1 MSNYTQ
7 EQQTSIVHDAMKIT
21 SAIQEEE
28 HEIEELRK
36 ERFRSKPS
44 EPIRTVVS
52 VTTVQ
57 PKIPPRPVSNFKYKD
72 VAAKPAAIIAA
83 TWFTLIVIT
92 SKLNSIFLEVLLFM
106 MFVPGISA
114 FLVLSYK
121 SYSKKKKQ
129 LDDELASSP
138 EYLAEVERAVK
149 DAARRQNELTQVA
162 AQRQKELDRK
172 YQSQVEY
179 YQTVELP
186 EYEKALRDW
195 NQVHSLKLNVIE
207 DDLHCN
213 IEALQNLYDTTKLI
227 SVHYRELWILRWL
240 YDDMRSSDHDIR
252 YATELLDRDRQR
264 LATEQAGKMIREAML
279 EVQSVMMDGFVSVYS
294 AIEEG
299 NSNVQIEMSKMHKNL
314 NLSNMADALGIY
326 QRYKTNKILKDK
338 EGETS

>member
-21 SAIQEEE
+21 SAIQEEK

-36 ERFRSKPS
+36 ERFRSKPP

-83 TWFTLIVIT
+83 IWFTLIVIT

-121 SYSKKKKQ
+121 SYSKKKQ

-138 EYLAEVERAVK
+138 EYLSEVERAVK
-149 DAARRQNELTQVA
+149 DAARRQNELIQVA
-162 AQRQKELDRK
+162 AQRQKELDNK

-314 NLSNMADALGIY
+314 KLSNMADALGIY

>member
-21 SAIQEEE
+21 SAIQEEK

-36 ERFRSKPS
+36 ERFRSKPP

-83 TWFTLIVIT
+83 IWFTLIVIT

-149 DAARRQNELTQVA
+149 DAARRKNELTQIA
-162 AQRQKELDRK
+162 EQRQKELDRK

-314 NLSNMADALGIY
+314 KLSNMADALGIY
-326 QRYKTNKILKDK
+326 QRYKTNKILKDN

>member
-21 SAIQEEE
+21 SAIQEEK

-36 ERFRSKPS
+36 ERFRSKPP

-83 TWFTLIVIT
+83 IWFTLIVIT

-138 EYLAEVERAVK
+138 EYLSEVERAVK
-149 DAARRQNELTQVA
+149 DAARRQNELIQVA
-162 AQRQKELDRK
+162 AQRQKELDNK

-314 NLSNMADALGIY
+314 KLSNMADALGIY

>member
-21 SAIQEEE
+21 SAIQEEK

-36 ERFRSKPS
+36 ERFRSKPP

-83 TWFTLIVIT
+83 IWFTLIVIT

-264 LATEQAGKMIREAML
+264 LATEQSGQMIREAML
-279 EVQSVMMDGFVSVYS
+279 EVQSVMMKGFTSVYS

-299 NSNVQIEMSKMHKNL
+299 TSNVQIEMSKMHKNL
-314 NLSNMADALGIY
+314 KLSNMADALGIY
-326 QRYKTNKILKDK
+326 QRYKTNKILKDN

>member
-21 SAIQEEE
+21 SAIQEEK

-36 ERFRSKPS
+36 ERFRSKPP

-72 VAAKPAAIIAA
+72 VAAKPAAILAVI
-83 TWFTLIVIT
+83 WFTLIVVT

-149 DAARRQNELTQVA
+149 DAARRQNELIQVA
-162 AQRQKELDRK
+162 AQRQKELDSK

-186 EYEKALRDW
+186 EYEKELRDW

-314 NLSNMADALGIY
+314 KLSNMADALGIY

>member
-7 EQQTSIVHDAMKIT
+7 EQQTSIVHDAMKLT
-21 SAIQEEE
+21 SAIQEEK

-83 TWFTLIVIT
+83 IWFTLIVIT

-138 EYLAEVERAVK
+138 EYLAEVERAVT
-149 DAARRQNELTQVA
+149 DAARRQNELIQVA

-172 YQSQVEY
+172 YQSQLEY

-186 EYEKALRDW
+186 EYERALRDW

-213 IEALQNLYDTTKLI
+213 IEALKNLYDTTKLI

-314 NLSNMADALGIY
+314 KLSNMADALGIY
-326 QRYKTNKILKDK
+326 QRYKTNKILKDN

>member
-21 SAIQEEE
+21 SAIQEEK

-36 ERFRSKPS
+36 ERFRSKPP

-83 TWFTLIVIT
+83 IWFTLIVIT

-106 MFVPGISA
+106 MFVPGISS

-138 EYLAEVERAVK
+138 EYLAEVERAVT
-149 DAARRQNELTQVA
+149 DAARRQNELIQVA
-162 AQRQKELDRK
+162 AQRQKELDSK
-172 YQSQVEY
+172 YQSQLEY

-186 EYEKALRDW
+186 EYERSLRDW

-240 YDDMRSSDHDIR
+240 YDDMRSSDHDLR

-326 QRYKTNKILKDK
+326 QRYKTNKILKDN

>member
-21 SAIQEEE
+21 SAIQEEK

-83 TWFTLIVIT
+83 IWFTLIVIT

-138 EYLAEVERAVK
+138 EYLAEVKRAVK
-149 DAARRQNELTQVA
+149 DAARRQNELTQLA
-162 AQRQKELDRK
+162 AQRQKELDMK
-172 YQSQVEY
+172 YQSQLEY

-186 EYEKALRDW
+186 EYERALRDW
-195 NQVHSLKLNVIE
+195 NQVHSLKLKVIE

-213 IEALQNLYDTTKLI
+213 IEALQNLYNTTKLI

-299 NSNVQIEMSKMHKNL
+299 TSNVQIEMSKMHKNL
-314 NLSNMADALGIY
+314 KLSNMADALGIY
-326 QRYKTNKILKDK
+326 QRYKTNKILKDN

>member
-21 SAIQEEE
+21 SAIQEEK

-36 ERFRSKPS
+36 ERFRSKPP

-72 VAAKPAAIIAA
+72 VAAKPAAIIVAI
-83 TWFTLIVIT
+83 WFTLIVIT

-138 EYLAEVERAVK
+138 DYLAEVERAVK
-149 DAARRQNELTQVA
+149 DAAIRQNELIQVA

-279 EVQSVMMDGFVSVYS
+279 EVQSVMMDGFTSVYS

-299 NSNVQIEMSKMHKNL
+299 TSNVQIEMSKMHKNL

-326 QRYKTNKILKDK
+326 QRYKTNKILKDN

>member
-7 EQQTSIVHDAMKIT
+7 EQQASIVHDAMKIT
-21 SAIQEEE
+21 SAIQEEK

-36 ERFRSKPS
+36 ERFRSKPP
-44 EPIRTVVS
+44 EPIRAVVS

-83 TWFTLIVIT
+83 IWFTLIVIT
-92 SKLNSIFLEVLLFM
+92 SKLNSIFLEVLIFM

-186 EYEKALRDW
+186 EYEKELRDW
-195 NQVHSLKLNVIE
+195 NQVHSLKLSVIE

-314 NLSNMADALGIY
+314 KLSNMADALGIY
-326 QRYKTNKILKDK
+326 QRYKTNKILKDN

>member
-21 SAIQEEE
+21 IAIQEEK
-28 HEIEELRK
+28 HEIAELRK
-36 ERFRSKPS
+36 ERFRSKPP

-57 PKIPPRPVSNFKYKD
+57 PKIPPRPVSNFKYID

-83 TWFTLIVIT
+83 IWFTLIVIT

-129 LDDELASSP
+129 LDEELASSP
-138 EYLAEVERAVK
+138 EYLAEVERAVT
-149 DAARRQNELTQVA
+149 DAAKRQNELIQVA
-162 AQRQKELDRK
+162 AQRQKELDMK
-172 YQSQVEY
+172 HQSQLEY

-186 EYEKALRDW
+186 EYERALRDW
-195 NQVHSLKLNVIE
+195 NKVHSLKLNVIE

>member
-21 SAIQEEE
+21 IAIQEEK
-28 HEIEELRK
+28 HEIAELRK
-36 ERFRSKPS
+36 EQFRSRPS
-44 EPIRTVVS
+44 KPIRTVVS
-52 VTTVQ
+52 VTEVH
-57 PKIPPRPVSNFKYKD
+57 PKIPPRPVSSFKYRD
-72 VAAKPAAIIAA
+72 VAAKPAAILAVI
-83 TWFTLIVIT
+83 WFTLIVIT

-149 DAARRQNELTQVA
+149 DAARRQNELTQIA
-162 AQRQKELDRK
+162 EQRQKELDMK
-172 YQSQVEY
+172 HQSQLEY

-186 EYEKALRDW
+186 EYERALRDW

-279 EVQSVMMDGFVSVYS
+279 EVQSVMMEGFTSVYS

-299 NSNVQIEMSKMHKNL
+299 TSNVQIEMSKMHKNL
-314 NLSNMADALGIY
+314 KLSNMADALGIY
-326 QRYKTNKILKDK
+326 QRYKTNKILKDN
-338 EGETS
+338 EGETN